1 MREIEDGVGRVRNS
15 IVYWSFRRSLQ
26 EFKAQFHESDIINVE
41 HAIHDDGNGW
51 H

>member
-1 MREIEDGVGRVRNS
+1 MSSTFEHKKAS
-15 IVYWSFRRSLQ
+15 IRKRI
-26 EFKAQFHESDIINVE
+26 EFKAQFHEPDIINVE